1 MARWIFLT
9 DVCFTR
15 SLQDD
20 NASKTR
26 FRLVATGKKSLTPEG
41 VSYRFSRDDL
51 MRKRVPS
58 YGFPAPSHSIEQ

>member
-1 MARWIFLT
+1 MVEILGERKQRA
-9 DVCFTR
+9 
-15 SLQDD
+15 LQDD
-20 NASKTR
+20 NRPESQCK
-26 FRLVATGKKSLTPEG
+26 LVATGKNSLTPEG